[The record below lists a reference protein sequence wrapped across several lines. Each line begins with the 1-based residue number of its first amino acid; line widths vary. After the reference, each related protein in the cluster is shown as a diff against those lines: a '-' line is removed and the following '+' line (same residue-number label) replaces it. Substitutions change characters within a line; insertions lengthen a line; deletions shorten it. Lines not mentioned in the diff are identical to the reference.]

1 VQLRHPYLEEPADS
15 APMNSAA
22 PQSPIGDL
30 LWEAAA
36 VYPDRAALVYGSEH
50 QTYAEL
56 AERAQR
62 LAGGLASRGLGP
74 GDPIA
79 LIASNSPAFV
89 TTFFAVAALGAV
101 IVPLSPQFEEAELE
115 FYFRECG
122 VRAAIADPK
131 RANTASRISAR
142 LDRPVDVISTGRPS
156 RRGVSFGSLL
166 DGDPIE
172 HREISRDEDFVFHY
186 SSGSTGRPKRSPRT
200 HRQVQAEV
208 DNLLAAIELQP
219 EDRILCTIPLVHSY
233 GMGCCLLSA
242 VRSGATLLLDEA
254 QPMVLRRMRILKLLE
269 NEEVTVFPTV
279 PYVLRLL
286 TESSVA
292 ANLERLR
299 LCFSAAAALPR
310 PTFDAFLDKFGVPI
324 RQLYGCTETGVI
336 AVNMDDD
343 PVATAASV
351 GRPIGGVEIR
361 VVDEAGEPC
370 TRGHIGAVAVSSSA
384 MTRGYPGLDEQNRIA
399 FGGGCFM
406 TGDRGRI
413 DDDGRLFIT
422 GRTKLLIDVLGEKV
436 DPIEVEDVL
445 ATHPKV
451 REVVVVGVTS
461 AIAGEERVKAVI
473 VPEPETACG
482 ERELIRFCRERLAR
496 YKVPELVEFRDEIP
510 KGPSGRTLRK
520 YLVE

>member
-1 VQLRHPYLEEPADS
+1 VQLRQSYIREPGG
-15 APMNSAA
+15 AA
-22 PQSPIGDL
+22 TLPEGPQSPVGDM

-36 VYPDRAALVYGSEH
+36 AYPGRTALVYGSER

-56 AERAQR
+56 AERVQR

-79 LIASNSPAFV
+79 LIAPNGPAFV
-89 TTFFAVAALGAV
+89 ATFFAVAALGAV
-101 IVPLSPQFEEAELE
+101 VVPLSPQFEEAEID

-131 RANTASRISAR
+131 RANTASRIAAR
-142 LDRPVDVISTGRPS
+142 LDRPIDVISTGRAS
-156 RRGVSFGSLL
+156 RRTVSLGSLFEAEQL
-166 DGDPIE
+166 D
-172 HREISRDEDFVFHY
+172 RRDVSPNEDFVFHY

-200 HRQVQAEV
+200 HRQLQAEV
-208 DNLLAAIELQP
+208 ESLLGAIELQP
-219 EDRILCTIPLVHSY
+219 EDKILCTIPLVHSY

-254 QPMVLRRMRILKLLE
+254 QPLVLRRMRILKLLE
-269 NEEVTVFPTV
+269 NEQVTVFPAV

-286 TESSVA
+286 TETSVP

-299 LCFSAAAALPR
+299 LCLSAAAALPR
-310 PTFDAFLDKFGVPI
+310 STFDAFLDKFGVPI

-336 AVNMDDD
+336 TVNTDDD
-343 PVATAASV
+343 PDATAASV
-351 GRPIGGVEIR
+351 GRPIEGVELRI
-361 VVDEAGEPC
+361 VDENGEPSPP
-370 TRGHIGAVAVSSSA
+370 GHIGAIGISSPA
-384 MTRGYPGLDEQNRIA
+384 MTRGYPGLDDQNRIA
-399 FGGGCFM
+399 FRDGFFM

-413 DDDGRLFIT
+413 DEDGRLFIT
-422 GRTKLLIDVLGEKV
+422 GRTKLLIDVRGEKV

-473 VPEPETACG
+473 VPEPETPCD
-482 ERELIRFCRERLAR
+482 ERELVRFCRERLAR

-510 KGPSGRTLRK
+510 KSTAGKILRK